1 MMRFLALA
9 LAAALLTGPD
19 AASARQNAP
28 LPIVR
33 LFPNYFYVMP
43 LPILIPPAAGV
54 IDPAVATEEQR

>member
-1 MMRFLALA
+1 MMPFLALA

-19 AASARQNAP
+19 PASARQNAP

-43 LPILIPPAAGV
+43 LPIWIPPAAGV
-54 IDPAVATEEQR
+54 IDPRVATEEQR

>member
-1 MMRFLALA
+1 MIRVLALA

-43 LPILIPPAAGV
+43 FPILIPPAAGV
-54 IDPAVATEEQR
+54 IDPPAATEEQR